1 MHHWMFSPFWIL
13 NPKLPSL
20 WSLVKYISRLQS
32 VCFLRQ
38 ASETLSMPSHRTQLR
53 LEQEACIKRK
63 EVEGVVPAM
72 GELLRSKL
80 ARGSGSRVR
89 LRDLTLPSREDAASS
104 RPGRGTPQT
113 FQRV

>member
-1 MHHWMFSPFWIL
+1 M
-13 NPKLPSL
+13 
-20 WSLVKYISRLQS
+20 
-32 VCFLRQ
+32 RQ
-38 ASETLSMPSHRTQLR
+38 ASETVSMPSPRTQLR